1 MAEEIVEKKEI
12 DYSKI
17 GLKAGLEIHQQ
28 LDTGKLFSRTPSL
41 LRSDK
46 PDYIVRRKLHA
57 VAGEEGEI
65 DKAVKHEASLDKEFE
80 YEGYNDTISLI
91 ELDESPPQEIDKDAL
106 EEAVKIALLL
116 NCEIYSIVQVMRKTV
131 IDGSNTSGFQRTL
144 LIGHDGFIETSLGKV
159 RIDSVALEEDAARI
173 VEKQDGK
180 TRFRLDRLGIPLVEI
195 GTMPDLKTPEHIK
208 ETALKLGEIVRACK
222 VKRGIG
228 TIRQDLNISIKGHDR
243 VEIKGFQE
251 PKMMIKTVE
260 LEIDRQ
266 LKDLKEKKKEGEVRN
281 ALADG
286 KTERLRPMPGRA
298 RMYPETDLE
307 LLKIGRHMIN
317 DAKRNLPKLKSDRR
331 KEFEKSG
338 LSEELMNLILNDSQL
353 GEEFNVLMKVY
364 SGNANL
370 VGKMISLWRSELAK
384 KSGKKL
390 EEAKEIL
397 GERELEH
404 ILEKVREREIDE
416 GDVKAVMSDVLDGKK
431 VEEAVKIE
439 KANDNEIEEKI
450 RKIIKEKPGLRE
462 NAYMGLIMKEMKGKI
477 DAKKAMEIIK
487 KILEE

>member
-450 RKIIKEKPGLRE
+450 RKIIKEKPGLIE
-462 NAYMGLIMKEMKGKI
+462 NAYMGLIMKEFKGKVN
-477 DAKKAMEIIK
+477 AKKVMEIIK